1 MSQREI
7 ERFIWDCPECGLP
20 NEEIVLEQDG
30 PFFTCTCEHCGRGF
44 DRDRV
49 TVTASATP

>member
-1 MSQREI
+1 MMQKII
-7 ERFIWDCPECGLP
+7 ERYIWDCPDCGLP

-30 PFFTCTCEHCGRGF
+30 PFSTCTCEHCGHGF

-49 TVTASATP
+49 TITASETP